1 MASDRKKKQSNSI
14 PISFFDDEE
23 ARAAEDLEESGEDEE
38 ASLPSLDDLL
48 EKQDD
53 ATGELRSPGEGG
65 PAVAELVATRAE
77 LKRLQ
82 GQLAEVQESLARRQA
97 DFENY
102 RKRIDRERG
111 EAHNRVVAE
120 VALKLLP
127 IVDNL
132 GRALEAERSVEVGES
147 KEFRHFLHGVEL
159 IGKQLNEVLEA
170 FGVQPIVALG
180 ERFDPHIHE
189 AVATEA
195 SNEHEPDTVIGEM
208 ARGYRIGDRLL
219 RPTMVKVAAH
229 TKAPVDEE

>member
-14 PISFFDDEE
+14 PISFFDDDGP
-23 ARAAEDLEESGEDEE
+23 RAADDMEESSLDES

-48 EKQDD
+48 EKEGPAGD
-53 ATGELRSPGEGG
+53 LRPAGEGG

-82 GQLAEVQESLARRQA
+82 GQLTEVQESLARRQA

-111 EAHNRVVAE
+111 EAYNRVVAE

-127 IVDNL
+127 VVDNL
-132 GRALEAERSVEVGES
+132 GRALEAERSAEVNES
-147 KEFRHFLHGVEL
+147 KEFRHFLHGVDL
-159 IGKQLNEVLEA
+159 IGKQLNEVLES
-170 FGVQPIVALG
+170 FGVQPIIALG

-189 AVATEA
+189 AVVTEPSA
-195 SNEHEPDTVIGEM
+195 EHAPDTVIGEM

-219 RPTMVKVAAH
+219 RPTMVKVSSRDP
-229 TKAPVDEE
+229 TDDES

>member
-1 MASDRKKKQSNSI
+1 M
-14 PISFFDDEE
+14 
-23 ARAAEDLEESGEDEE
+23 
-38 ASLPSLDDLL
+38 
-48 EKQDD
+48 
-53 ATGELRSPGEGG
+53 
-65 PAVAELVATRAE
+65 
-77 LKRLQ
+77 
-82 GQLAEVQESLARRQA
+82 
-97 DFENY
+97 
-102 RKRIDRERG
+102 
-111 EAHNRVVAE
+111 
-120 VALKLLP
+120 
-127 IVDNL
+127 
-132 GRALEAERSVEVGES
+132 
-147 KEFRHFLHGVEL
+147 

>member
-38 ASLPSLDDLL
+38 SSLPSLDDLL